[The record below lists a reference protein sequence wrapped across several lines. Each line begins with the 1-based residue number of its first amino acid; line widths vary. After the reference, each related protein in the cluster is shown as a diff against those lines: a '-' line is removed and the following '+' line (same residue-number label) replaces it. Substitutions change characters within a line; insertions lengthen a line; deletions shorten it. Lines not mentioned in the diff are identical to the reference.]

1 MTMRDAV
8 PTFDKG
14 SNSSSALPSIS
25 SAEAMTSPSID
36 KVAIPYAASA
46 ETDNDVIPSINAP
59 GLAFTVISTGLSVLI
74 MTEGSPKKIQVLCVL
89 PASLGC
95 ASKIFMLPFSARPPR
110 VCLYESVPI
119 CSHMMF
125 TISSCPVI
133 GGVQGCEIHENI
145 PPRAPVG
152 AFVELFVARSHAS
165 PKQVPS
171 NCPLLHA

>member
-1 MTMRDAV
+1 MR
-8 PTFDKG
+8 TFEEKATVVEKFDV
-14 SNSSSALPSIS
+14 
-25 SAEAMTSPSID
+25 
-36 KVAIPYAASA
+36 VAKYL
-46 ETDNDVIPSINAP
+46 EEV
-59 GLAFTVISTGLSVLI
+59 G
-74 MTEGSPKKIQVLCVL
+74 EL

-145 PPRAPVG
+145 PPTAPVG
-152 AFVELFVARSHAS
+152 ALVELFVARSHAS

-171 NCPLLHA
+171 NCPLLHATEMMKGHL